1 MCPLH
6 VVIVRNGSGV
16 ISAYT
21 NALSFALLCP
31 LLLCGVP
38 GIPYCDYFIVQ
49 TRWVMTRLVVHNENR
64 CMLQI
69 GLDVVF
75 RQNLLLKASRPSS
88 IILCM
93 NSRTRGSLA
102 MALFPQYI

>member
-1 MCPLH
+1 MSSSLETDLESYPHTLTRRLLLSC
-6 VVIVRNGSGV
+6 
-16 ISAYT
+16 
-21 NALSFALLCP
+21 ALSWC
-31 LLLCGVP
+31 CGVL

-75 RQNLLLKASRPSS
+75 RQNLLLKASHPAS
-88 IILCM
+88 IILYM

>member
-1 MCPLH
+1 MLC
-6 VVIVRNGSGV
+6 VV
-16 ISAYT
+16 
-21 NALSFALLCP
+21 L
-31 LLLCGVP
+31 

-75 RQNLLLKASRPSS
+75 RQNLLLKASHPSS
-88 IILCM
+88 IILCIVLAEAWLGHRSPSPIHF
-93 NSRTRGSLA
+93 NSFLHCIRTDTPIG
-102 MALFPQYI
+102 PV